1 MTTPLVPTSLPDWA
15 WERADVRQALR
26 TRDIG
31 TVFRHGQQYSR
42 ASQARI
48 AAAVGMT
55 QARVNAMDS
64 KVSLWKILALR
75 PVERSS

>member
-1 MTTPLVPTSLPDWA
+1 M
-15 WERADVRQALR
+15 
-26 TRDIG
+26 
-31 TVFRHGQQYSR
+31 FRHGQQYSR